1 MDAGSCSRQLHAA
14 EGLDLEN
21 RAKLCSSS
29 SLPSSLRKTSIR
41 FCVDASD
48 GSTRFA
54 MSGVRSGVFLR
65 RPSDT
70 YAEPAGWLVWS
81 LRSGR
86 MAARVVYGLDGGLS
100 APAGHGG
107 LLRRHAPHPAL
118 LAIKPVL
125 LTSHVKSQCLNWSA
139 VPVCRK
145 LPESR
150 RLRCGIEH
158 MAMNA
163 QPELATQNC
172 RELARAANNA
182 WMAWSR
188 YPRPPRRA
196 ARPHLCIL

>member
-1 MDAGSCSRQLHAA
+1 
-14 EGLDLEN
+14 
-21 RAKLCSSS
+21 
-29 SLPSSLRKTSIR
+29 
-41 FCVDASD
+41 
-48 GSTRFA
+48 
-54 MSGVRSGVFLR
+54 
-65 RPSDT
+65 
-70 YAEPAGWLVWS
+70 
-81 LRSGR
+81 
-86 MAARVVYGLDGGLS
+86 MAARVIYGLDGGLS

-172 RELARAANNA
+172 REPARAAHIA
-182 WMAWSR
+182 WMGWSR

-196 ARPHLCIL
+196 ARLHLCILQAQYPFPPCRAPALPQRAASPASRRRCETKALATRVVPRARHLTSPRAGQRWPAS

>member
-1 MDAGSCSRQLHAA
+1 MGFSFGGRPT
-14 EGLDLEN
+14 
-21 RAKLCSSS
+21 RTR
-29 SLPSSLRKTSIR
+29 SLQ
-41 FCVDASD
+41 D
-48 GSTRFA
+48 GWFGA
-54 MSGVRSGVFLR
+54 CG
-65 RPSDT
+65 PD
-70 YAEPAGWLVWS
+70 GWLHESCMGWME
-81 LRSGR
+81 G
-86 MAARVVYGLDGGLS
+86 S
-100 APAGHGG
+100 APQLATVGG

-172 RELARAANNA
+172 TEPARAAHIA
-182 WMAWSR
+182 WMG
-188 YPRPPRRA
+188 
-196 ARPHLCIL
+196 

>member
-1 MDAGSCSRQLHAA
+1 M
-14 EGLDLEN
+14 EN

-29 SLPSSLRKTSIR
+29 SLPSSLREVLIT

-54 MSGVRSGVFLR
+54 MSGVRSRVFLP
-65 RPSDT
+65 RPSDGVP
-70 YAEPAGWLVWS
+70 EPPGWLVWS

-86 MAARVVYGLDGGLS
+86 MAARVVYEQDGGLS

-107 LLRRHAPHPAL
+107 FVETAAPHPAL
-118 LAIKPVL
+118 LVIKPVF

-172 RELARAANNA
+172 TEPARAAHIA
-182 WMAWSR
+182 WMG
-188 YPRPPRRA
+188 
-196 ARPHLCIL
+196 